1 MVVGLGCLVDSDA
14 RKGYNRHMISRHETE
29 ALIAELKKA
38 SEDYYQNGNDSGLTD
53 DEYDAKAEYASTLVD
68 SYPELFDE
76 GTDGYAILENEV
88 ASGTTVSTDTV
99 VAHKVPMLSLG
110 KAKTEDEIFAFTSK
124 VRAAGA
130 TEFMLQ
136 AKLDGFAVSAIYE
149 AGEVVSLAT
158 RGDGALGEDATHL
171 LTADNLTIAGLPR
184 TISNKGSVE
193 IRGEI
198 FFTNTQYK
206 AANKARVAYGEPE
219 FKNSRN
225 AVSGLQKRAL
235 GGIPFK
241 VDFTFSAYTL
251 LVESKFR
258 DLTELDNNVET
269 VSHLTAIQAPNATLR
284 GIKTDKELMTAIT
297 KFGELRE
304 DFEIPTDGVV
314 VKPVDEGEL
323 LRTMGSNSHHPVSQI
338 AFKYPSIM
346 RESKVLGI
354 DLTVGKTGRV
364 TPVARITPV
373 DLGGWLTSNASLHNF
388 NWVHTRG
395 IRVGATVMVTRAND
409 VIPQIAAVIS
419 VPEDS
424 TNIAI
429 PTNCPICNSTLVA
442 NGDETPPK
450 LLQCKNY
457 DCASR
462 ILFALRTACG
472 RNYLDIDGL
481 SGVLLTELAKNG
493 ELKSIADLFALTVES
508 MQDTV
513 LGYTE
518 KGNPRKL
525 GKIRAEKIVKRIELA
540 KTKPFIKLFAGLGIE
555 GLGRSAS
562 KTLINEYKTLDAI
575 RTATVEDIST
585 LDNLGEVRAK
595 SIVEGLTRMSDTID
609 LMIERGVEFD
619 DPEAEGGSLLNGVSF
634 AISGPVP
641 PGYGNRQEWVDFIE
655 AEGGAF
661 HSAPK
666 PETTYMVADS
676 DGTSSKIK
684 KARSLGTKFIT
695 ADKFD
700 ELLKS

>member
-1 MVVGLGCLVDSDA
+1 
-14 RKGYNRHMISRHETE
+14 MISRHETE
-29 ALIAELKKA
+29 ALIAELKSA
-38 SEDYYQNGNDSGLTD
+38 SEDYYQNGNDSPLTD
-53 DEYDAKAEYASTLVD
+53 EEYDAKTEYASTLVD
-68 SYPELFDE
+68 SYPELFAD
-76 GTDGYAILENEV
+76 GTDGYSILENEV
-88 ASGTTVSTDTV
+88 ASGTTVEADTA

-110 KAKTEDEIFAFTSK
+110 KAKTKAEIFAYTAK

-130 TEFMLQ
+130 KEFMLQ
-136 AKLDGFAVSAIYE
+136 AKLDGFAVSAIYSE
-149 AGEVVSLAT
+149 GEVVSLAT

-184 TISNKGSVE
+184 TISNLGNVE

-198 FFTNTQYK
+198 FFTNPQFV
-206 AANKARVAYGEPE
+206 AANAARVAYGEPE

-251 LVESKFR
+251 LVESEFR
-258 DLTELDNNVET
+258 DLSELDDNVET
-269 VSHLTAIQAPNATLR
+269 VTHLTSTQAPTATLK
-284 GIKTDKELMTAIT
+284 GLKTDDALMAAIT
-297 KFGELRE
+297 KFGELR
-304 DFEIPTDGVV
+304 DGFDIPTDGVV
-314 VKPVDEGEL
+314 VKPVSEGKL

-338 AFKYPSIM
+338 AFKYPSVM
-346 RESKVLGI
+346 RETEILGI
-354 DLTVGKTGRV
+354 DYTVGKTGRV
-364 TPVARITPV
+364 TPVARVTPV
-373 DLGGWLTSNASLHNF
+373 DLDGWVTSNASLHNF
-388 NWVHTRG
+388 NWVYTRG
-395 IRVGATVMVTRAND
+395 IRVGATVMATRAND

-419 VPEDS
+419 VPEGS
-424 TNIAI
+424 TDIPI
-429 PTNCPICNSTLVA
+429 PTKCPICDSTLVA
-442 NGDETPPK
+442 NGAETPPK

-457 DCASR
+457 ECASR

-481 SGVLLTELAKNG
+481 SGVLLTELSKNG
-493 ELKSIADLFALTVES
+493 VLTSVADLFALTVES
-508 MQDTV
+508 MEDTV

-525 GKIRAEKIVKRIELA
+525 GKIRAEKIVKRVEEA
-540 KTKPFIKLFAGLGIE
+540 KTKPFVKLFAALGVE

-562 KTLINEYKTLDAI
+562 KTLVNEFGSLEAI
-575 RTATVEDIST
+575 RGATFEEIAT

-595 SIVEGLTRMSDTID
+595 AIVEGLARMKSTID

-619 DPEAEGGSLLNGVSF
+619 DPEVTGGSRLEGVSF

-641 PGYGNRQEWVDFIE
+641 AGYGNRQGWVDFVE
-655 AEGGAF
+655 SEGGSF

-666 PETTYMVADS
+666 AETTYMVADS
-676 DGTSSKIK
+676 EGTSSKIK

-695 ADKFD
+695 AEEFD
-700 ELLKS
+700 GLLKD